1 MNVLRRLL
9 RKNKASNLN
18 MTIKR
23 NISGWLL
30 MLPGVIL
37 FTFFVWLPLI
47 ESTWLS
53 LFKTQGFHAETFTGL
68 QNYVDIFKHSDFGA
82 ALLNTFMYTF
92 WSLIIGFLVPI
103 IIAMLIL
110 ETRRGQSFF
119 RLTAYFPNMMPGLAT
134 ILMWGFLFRSGQNG
148 VLNILLGAIGV
159 EPVTW
164 LSDPAKVIPLI
175 VVTMTWKSAGATALV
190 YMAGLSGINP
200 DLYDA
205 AAIDGAGV
213 FRRII
218 HITIPQIYKLG
229 STLLILQIISVFQ
242 ILYEPLVLTNGGPNN
257 ASISIMQLVWRY
269 AFRDYDYGHATAIS
283 VIICAI
289 LIILTMIYTKVNKK
303 AGAL

>member
-1 MNVLRRLL
+1 MNVLRRLISE
-9 RKNKASNLN
+9 NKKKD
-18 MTIKR
+18 IKR
-23 NISGWLL
+23 LVKKNISGWLL
-30 MLPGVIL
+30 LLPGVIL
-37 FTFFVWLPLI
+37 FAFFVWLPLI

-53 LFKTQGFHAETFTGL
+53 LFKTKGFHAEEFVGI
-68 QNYVDIFKHSDFGA
+68 QNYVDVFNNSDFGA
-82 ALLNTFMYTF
+82 ALLNTFMYAF

-103 IIAMLIL
+103 IMAMLIL
-110 ETRRGQSFF
+110 ETRRGQAFF
-119 RLTAYFPNMMPGLAT
+119 RLTAYFPNIVPGLAT
-134 ILMWGFLFRSGQNG
+134 ILMWGFLFRSGSSG
-148 VLNILLGAIGV
+148 VLNILLGAVGV

-164 LSDPAKVIPLI
+164 LSDPGKVIPLI

-205 AAIDGAGV
+205 AAIDGAGI
-213 FRRII
+213 FKRIRY
-218 HITIPQIYKLG
+218 ITIPQIYKLG
-229 STLLILQIISVFQ
+229 STLLILQIIAVFQ

-269 AFRDYDYGHATAIS
+269 AFRDFDYGHATAIS

-303 AGAL
+303 AEAL